1 MSGSGLKEV
10 LELIYEPNAVTHM
23 LYGKVVSRAGRGFML
38 VDTALH
44 TLMTNEICGH
54 DVLEEHENEINH
66 FSSIEH
72 PLLTEACEI
81 YEHLQEEKI
90 SLQDALESQILQALQ
105 ELLQKKRNEI
115 KQSRT
120 SKLWL
125 SFLDMVA
132 ILKRFLIA
140 ERTGDWLLHL
150 STLKEMLPYLAASG
164 HNLYTKSAY
173 FYLSQMQN
181 LESDHPDIHAH
192 FMNGK
197 HVVRRSDR
205 FWAGLST
212 DLVIEQVL
220 MRSVKSTGGLTR
232 GRGMGEVQ
240 RTLWLLSIPTLAE
253 YNHAM
258 QQLTGTGYK
267 TSDQHIENSK
277 TRMERDN
284 KDSNLLTEF
293 LTERNPFTNDK
304 TLRNIETGMVA
315 DSDAN
320 ADEAKTV
327 GDKIIESIAGNL
339 VSEISFKKK
348 DQIVTLDA
356 KRPSGSNISQQ
367 PQVDPQLMFQRLT
380 AVGQDSLNNTAELFE
395 YELSS
400 FPSSLFEA
408 NGLPK
413 QAAKAT
419 LADAIWNMGDCQAQE
434 LPETNIVHVI
444 DGGSLLYR
452 IPWIKGQT
460 FSQICMKYIDHIRK
474 RFSNPTV
481 VMDGYDS
488 SSTKDITHLRRSK
501 GIQSNTI
508 TFTRDMPLRVK
519 KETFLL
525 NQSNK
530 QRFVEMLIDTFQEH
544 SIEAI
549 QAKEDADLLIVRTAV
564 EKSTRQEVV
573 IYGEDTDLL
582 ILLCHLAEKNAH
594 CIFFTT
600 DKQSAMKNSKVW
612 NIQKTQQVLGEDV
625 CHQLPFVHAITGCD
639 TTSRLHGIGKPAVLK
654 KIKSDRHL
662 QTQGEVF
669 LMESMGKDD
678 VCKAGEKALVYL
690 YGGMSLEG
698 LDILRW

>member
-1 MSGSGLKEV
+1 
-10 LELIYEPNAVTHM
+10 
-23 LYGKVVSRAGRGFML
+23 
-38 VDTALH
+38 
-44 TLMTNEICGH
+44 
-54 DVLEEHENEINH
+54 
-66 FSSIEH
+66 
-72 PLLTEACEI
+72 
-81 YEHLQEEKI
+81 
-90 SLQDALESQILQALQ
+90 
-105 ELLQKKRNEI
+105 
-115 KQSRT
+115 
-120 SKLWL
+120 
-125 SFLDMVA
+125 
-132 ILKRFLIA
+132 
-140 ERTGDWLLHL
+140 
-150 STLKEMLPYLAASG
+150 
-164 HNLYTKSAY
+164 
-173 FYLSQMQN
+173 
-181 LESDHPDIHAH
+181 
-192 FMNGK
+192 
-197 HVVRRSDR
+197 
-205 FWAGLST
+205 
-212 DLVIEQVL
+212 
-220 MRSVKSTGGLTR
+220 
-232 GRGMGEVQ
+232 
-240 RTLWLLSIPTLAE
+240 
-253 YNHAM
+253 
-258 QQLTGTGYK
+258 
-267 TSDQHIENSK
+267 
-277 TRMERDN
+277 
-284 KDSNLLTEF
+284 
-293 LTERNPFTNDK
+293 
-304 TLRNIETGMVA
+304 MVA

-481 VMDGYDS
+481 VMDGYNS

-549 QAKEDADLLIVRTAV
+549 QAKEDADL
-564 EKSTRQEVV
+564 
-573 IYGEDTDLL
+573 
-582 ILLCHLAEKNAH
+582 H
-594 CIFFTT
+594 
-600 DKQSAMKNSKVW
+600 
-612 NIQKTQQVLGEDV
+612 
-625 CHQLPFVHAITGCD
+625 
-639 TTSRLHGIGKPAVLK
+639 
-654 KIKSDRHL
+654 
-662 QTQGEVF
+662 
-669 LMESMGKDD
+669 
-678 VCKAGEKALVYL
+678 
-690 YGGMSLEG
+690 
-698 LDILRW
+698 

>member
-1 MSGSGLKEV
+1 
-10 LELIYEPNAVTHM
+10 
-23 LYGKVVSRAGRGFML
+23 
-38 VDTALH
+38 
-44 TLMTNEICGH
+44 
-54 DVLEEHENEINH
+54 
-66 FSSIEH
+66 
-72 PLLTEACEI
+72 
-81 YEHLQEEKI
+81 
-90 SLQDALESQILQALQ
+90 
-105 ELLQKKRNEI
+105 
-115 KQSRT
+115 
-120 SKLWL
+120 
-125 SFLDMVA
+125 MVA

-284 KDSNLLTEF
+284 KDSNMLTEF

-419 LADAIWNMGDCQAQE
+419 LADAIWNIGDCQAQE

-444 DGGSLLYR
+444 DGESLLYR

-460 FSQICMKYIDHIRK
+460 FSQISIKYIDHIRK

-481 VMDGYDS
+481 VMNGYNS

-530 QRFVEMLIDTFQEH
+530 QRFVEMLIDIFQEH
-544 SIEAI
+544 SIETI
-549 QAKEDADLLIVRTAV
+549 QAKEDADLL
-564 EKSTRQEVV
+564 
-573 IYGEDTDLL
+573 
-582 ILLCHLAEKNAH
+582 
-594 CIFFTT
+594 FF
-600 DKQSAMKNSKVW
+600 
-612 NIQKTQQVLGEDV
+612 L
-625 CHQLPFVHAITGCD
+625 
-639 TTSRLHGIGKPAVLK
+639 
-654 KIKSDRHL
+654 
-662 QTQGEVF
+662 
-669 LMESMGKDD
+669 
-678 VCKAGEKALVYL
+678 
-690 YGGMSLEG
+690 
-698 LDILRW
+698 